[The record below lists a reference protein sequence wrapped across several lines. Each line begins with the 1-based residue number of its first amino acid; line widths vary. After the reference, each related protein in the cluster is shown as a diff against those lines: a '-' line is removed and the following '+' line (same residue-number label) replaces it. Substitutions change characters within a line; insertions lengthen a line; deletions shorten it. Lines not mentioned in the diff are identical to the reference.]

1 MEDEIR
7 VSINTDADLVVARAE
22 GRALAQRL
30 GFRRPDPTLIATA
43 ISELA
48 RNVVMH
54 VGHGEIVMRPL
65 VEGRRYGLLVV
76 VSDEG
81 QGIADVDAAVRDGH
95 ASRGGLGLGLPGA
108 RRLMDEFEI
117 ESQPGEGTTVTMRKW
132 RLRDDLELLRE
143 KHTLRGDQLGNA
155 MRPPREDGSDP
166 P

>member
-7 VSINTDADLVVARAE
+7 VSVKTDADLVIARAE

-48 RNVVMH
+48 RNLVMH
-54 VGHGEIVMRPL
+54 VGHGEIIMRPL
-65 VEGRRYGLLVV
+65 VEGRRSGVLVIV
-76 VSDEG
+76 RDEG
-81 QGIADVDAAVRDGH
+81 QGIADVDAALRLGH

-108 RRLMDEFEI
+108 RRLMDEFEV

-143 KHTLRGDQLGNA
+143 KRQRSG
-155 MRPPREDGSDP
+155 
-166 P
+166 